1 MTGALFRTM
10 SLGALML
17 ALSSSYRSRDR
28 FEWRDRDLDLS
39 TRITDSTPTP
49 PTPPAFLFAS
59 ALDSFAAECAC
70 ESSPLL
76 ADTGQNVT
84 FARAGGAWCIKADE
98 TVVNCSAS
106 NKARVTK
113 LLDPDGYYGV
123 MMERASTNS
132 VRYSNDLSQAAVW
145 AQVTTTLVKDATG
158 PDGIANSA
166 SSATATANGAVFWQT
181 VTASGVRSTS
191 FYIRRKTG
199 TGTIQATR
207 EGGAGWHNITASISS
222 TWKRFQ
228 PQPCGDLV
236 NCVEASWL
244 SSNFTNPVIGFE
256 VQVNTDSIEL
266 AFVQDEALT
275 TWASSPIETGAGAV
289 ARNGE
294 DMSFDNPPGNF
305 ATVSIYFRGAPF
317 VLGSQNIYP
326 FGLRTA
332 GAFLESRTI
341 AGDGTLQTNTNFPGS
356 TISVVSPVVWT
367 GNAPSTYGGFAFS
380 WDGAAGRACNEST
393 CNASTGTVTLP
404 STMTG
409 FAIGRNQFI
418 SNGYI
423 QGVVNKVCL
432 DVDPDKCLTWAGIL
446 P

>member
-39 TRITDSTPTP
+39 TRITDSTPA
-49 PTPPAFLFAS
+49 PPAPPVFLFAS
-59 ALDSFAAECAC
+59 ALDSFASECAC
-70 ESSPLL
+70 ESSPLV
-76 ADTGQNVT
+76 ADTGQNVAFT
-84 FARAGGAWCIKADE
+84 RSGGAWCIKADE
-98 TVVNCSAS
+98 TVVSCTGS

-123 MMERASTNS
+123 MIERWSTNS
-132 VRYSNDLSQAAVW
+132 VLYSNDLSQAAVW

-158 PDGIANSA
+158 PDGVANSA

-207 EGGAGWHNITASISS
+207 EGGAGWHNITASVSS

-256 VQVNTDSIEL
+256 VQVDADSIEL

-275 TWASSPIETGAGAV
+275 TWASSPIETGAGVV

-294 DMSFDNPPGNF
+294 DLSYANPAGTYTTISMF
-305 ATVSIYFRGAPF
+305 ARSAPF
-317 VLGSQNIYP
+317 VLGSQNVHP
-326 FGLRTA
+326 FSLRTA
-332 GAFLESRTI
+332 GAFFEARTVN
-341 AGDGTLQTNTNFPGS
+341 GDGSIGVDTAFPGS
-356 TISVVSPVVWT
+356 TMVGTSPVVWAS
-367 GNAPSTYGGFAFS
+367 NVPSTFGGFAFS
-380 WDGAAGRACNEST
+380 WNGSAGRVCNDTS
-393 CNASTGTVTLP
+393 CNATTGSVTMP
-404 STMTG
+404 ASPTE
-409 FAIGRNQFI
+409 FVIGRNQFLA
-418 SNGYI
+418 NNYI
-423 QGVVNKVCL
+423 QGVVNRVCL
-432 DVDPDKCLTWAGIL
+432 DPDPDKCLTWAGIL